1 MAVVIPRRFK
11 AASAKCAS
19 EMKPALLTKDFDYQ
33 GTVPGWDVDS
43 SGDRIRRE
51 FIFKDFKEAFAFMT
65 LCAQYADEMDH
76 HPDWKN
82 SWNKVS
88 VQLSTHS
95 VGGLTNL
102 DIQLALA
109 MDDFAVKIQS
119 QA

>member
-1 MAVVIPRRFK
+1 
-11 AASAKCAS
+11 
-19 EMKPALLTKDFDYQ
+19 MKPELLPKDFDYQ
-33 GTVPGWDVDS
+33 GAVPGWDVDS

-51 FIFKDFKEAFAFMT
+51 FIFKDFKEAFAFMM